1 MKNLKNILI
10 GLVIGVIVVT
20 VTVAIFSKN
29 GEENL
34 SKEKEISSEKEKII
48 MVTEA
53 GFAPYEF
60 YDGEEIVGV
69 DIEIAKK
76 IAEKT
81 GKELEIKDTDFD
93 SIINEVKTGK
103 ADFAAA
109 GLSITEERLQ
119 EVDFSVEYAV
129 SKQVIVV
136 KDESTVESIEDL
148 NGKKVAVQLG
158 TIADLVLSDEYPDIE
173 LVQHKKYLLAVEDLK
188 ADKVDAIV
196 LDSLPAEE
204 IINKNSELN
213 ILEKELLTDK
223 YGIAV
228 QKGNTELLNDI
239 NTVLQELMD
248 NGKIQEY
255 TVKYLGE

>member
-1 MKNLKNILI
+1 MKNFKNILI
-10 GLVIGVIVVT
+10 GLVIIIVLVIGT
-20 VTVAIFSKN
+20 IAIFDKEEIKEDSK
-29 GEENL
+29 GEE
-34 SKEKEISSEKEKII
+34 IAEKEKII

-60 YDGEEIVGV
+60 YEGEEIVGV
-69 DIEIAKK
+69 DVEIAKK

-136 KDESTVESIEDL
+136 KDESSAESIEDF

-158 TIADLVLSDEYPDIE
+158 TIADLVLSDENPEVE

-204 IINKNSELN
+204 IINKNPELK
-213 ILEKELLTDK
+213 ILEKEVLTDK

-228 QKGNTELLNDI
+228 QKGNTKLLNQI
-239 NTVLQELMD
+239 NEVLNELM
-248 NGKIQEY
+248 NSGKIQEY
-255 TVKYLGE
+255 TINYLGE

>member
-1 MKNLKNILI
+1 MIMKKIKSILI
-10 GLVIGVIVVT
+10 ILSLIIVVGVLVIG
-20 VTVAIFSKN
+20 IFNNKGTS
-29 GEENL
+29 
-34 SKEKEISSEKEKII
+34 KEKII

-60 YDGEEIVGV
+60 YKNNEIVGV

-76 IAEKT
+76 IAEKL

-109 GLSITEERLQ
+109 GLSITEERLE

-129 SKQVIVV
+129 SKQVILV
-136 KDESTVESIEDL
+136 KKDSSISKLEDF

-158 TIADLVLSDEYPDIE
+158 TVADLVLSDEYPEVEVI
-173 LVQHKKYLLAVEDLK
+173 QHKKYLLAVEDLL
-188 ADKVDAIV
+188 ANKVDAIV
-196 LDSLPAEE
+196 LDSLPAQE
-204 IINKNSELN
+204 IVKQNSGLK
-213 ILEKELLTDK
+213 ILEEELLTDK

-228 QKGNTELLNDI
+228 QKENKELLDI
-239 NTVLQELMD
+239 INQVLKEMMD
-248 NGKIQEY
+248 NGDIEDF
-255 TVKYLGE
+255 TMKYLGE

>member
-1 MKNLKNILI
+1 MKKFKNILI
-10 GLVIGVIVVT
+10 GIVIGA
-20 VTVAIFSKN
+20 VAIGSIIAVVNKDKGN
-29 GEENL
+29 ENL
-34 SKEKEISSEKEKII
+34 EETKIEKLI

-69 DIEIAKK
+69 DVEIAKK

-109 GLSITEERLQ
+109 GLSITEERLE
-119 EVDFSVEYAV
+119 EVDFSIEYAI
-129 SKQVIVV
+129 SKQVIIV
-136 KDESTVESIEDL
+136 KDDSEISNVEGL
-148 NGKKVAVQLG
+148 NGNKVAVQLG
-158 TIADLVLSDEYPDIE
+158 TVADLVLSDEFPEVE
-173 LVQHKKYLLAVEDLK
+173 LVQNKKYLLAVEDLK

-204 IINKNSELN
+204 IVKVNPELK
-213 ILEKELLTDK
+213 ILEEELLTDK

-228 QKGNTELLNDI
+228 QKGNTELLKAINDVLTEMMNNGQI
-239 NTVLQELMD
+239 ND
-248 NGKIQEY
+248 F
-255 TVKYLGE
+255 TVKFLGE

>member
-10 GLVIGVIVVT
+10 VLVIGIVLVT
-20 VTVAIFSKN
+20 LVAIVNKN
-29 GEENL
+29 GK
-34 SKEKEISSEKEKII
+34 SEISEEVEKEKLI

-69 DIEIAKK
+69 DVEIAKK

-93 SIINEVKTGK
+93 SLINEVKTGK

-109 GLSITEERLQ
+109 GLSITPERLE
-119 EVDFSVEYAV
+119 EVDFSIEYAV

-136 KDESTVESIEDL
+136 KNESKAETIEDF

-158 TIADLVLSDEYPDIE
+158 TIADLVLSDENPEVE

-188 ADKVDAIV
+188 ADKVEAIV
-196 LDSLPAEE
+196 LDSLPAQE
-204 IINKNSELN
+204 IVTKNPEFK
-213 ILEKELLTDK
+213 ILEKELLVDK

-228 QKGNTELLNDI
+228 QKGNKELLEDI
-239 NTVLQELMD
+239 NTVLKELMD
-248 NGKIQEY
+248 NNKIEDY
-255 TVKYLGE
+255 TIKFLGE